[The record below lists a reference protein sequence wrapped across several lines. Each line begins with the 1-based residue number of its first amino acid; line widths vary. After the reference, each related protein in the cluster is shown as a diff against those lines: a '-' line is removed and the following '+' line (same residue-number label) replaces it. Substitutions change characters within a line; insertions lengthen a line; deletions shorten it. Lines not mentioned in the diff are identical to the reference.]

1 MLTRTGIRNL
11 THASFYARGLDLY
24 LLDKVKE
31 LNIEE
36 TSFVEY
42 ISTKVK
48 GSGTKV
54 YDVRFH
60 YDKAKDAVSDCSC
73 GCPAFASYDGLCKH
87 LVAALL
93 KYVDKKAAGADFSGD
108 RASQGQTLQGQTSL
122 AGDMVATL
130 FDQGAGL
137 SRGHKRLSDYLGE
150 NYFAPSTTPAM
161 KQFLEKQLSRRMLP
175 LMQDQNFGRIQ
186 LEPTLTCE
194 KGKASVDFR
203 VGAAH
208 KYVIKDIFEFDRLMQ
223 REEEYQYGKQLKFV

>member
-60 YDKAKDAVSDCSC
+60 YDKAKDAVSECSC

-93 KYVDKKAAGADFSGD
+93 KYVDIKAAGADFLGD
-108 RASQGQTLQGQTSL
+108 Q
-122 AGDMVATL
+122 DE
-130 FDQGAGL
+130 GL
-137 SRGHKRLSDYLGE
+137 SRERRGRSEYPGADHVS
-150 NYFAPSTTPAM
+150 PTTTPEM
-161 KQFLEKQLSRRMLP
+161 KQFLEKQLTRRYILSML
-175 LMQDQNFGRIQ
+175 I
-186 LEPTLTCE
+186 
-194 KGKASVDFR
+194 
-203 VGAAH
+203 
-208 KYVIKDIFEFDRLMQ
+208 
-223 REEEYQYGKQLKFV
+223 